1 MPIDIHVTPISLSIL
16 LDLVLK
22 LKETFSPQDIVPTK
36 LLKQV
41 IEVIGAEQLTD
52 VLTDIFSTL
61 LSQAVIFG
69 DHLKMSHIAL
79 CIVKYIH
86 EKTSKTFTYKYT
98 IKLLLL
104 FFKCIAQ

>member
-61 LSQAVIFG
+61 LSQAVITIQRYQRN
-69 DHLKMSHIAL
+69 HL
-79 CIVKYIH
+79 CPV
-86 EKTSKTFTYKYT
+86 
-98 IKLLLL
+98 
-104 FFKCIAQ
+104 

>member
-61 LSQAVIFG
+61 LSQAVIPTCLKSTTIQRYQRN
-69 DHLKMSHIAL
+69 HL
-79 CIVKYIH
+79 CPV
-86 EKTSKTFTYKYT
+86 
-98 IKLLLL
+98 
-104 FFKCIAQ
+104 